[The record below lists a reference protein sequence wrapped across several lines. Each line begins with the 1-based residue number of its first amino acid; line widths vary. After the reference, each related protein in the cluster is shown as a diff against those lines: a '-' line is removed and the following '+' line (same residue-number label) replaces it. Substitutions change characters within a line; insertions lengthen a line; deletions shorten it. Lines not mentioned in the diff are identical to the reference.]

1 MNLKEYIASGVV
13 EMYALGSLSDTERT
27 EFEQKLLMY
36 PELSRELKQVQVVL
50 EDFAALQSVNPSPV
64 HRQQVITAV
73 AGESAGRRKTSP
85 ENQQK
90 NHSLTY
96 KYLIAASLAALA
108 ISTFA
113 SWFFFSRWE
122 ESEERFSDMLNQ
134 KNQLAQ
140 NYNILKEGFDKT
152 LYDLLVIRDPHT
164 EIIHL
169 LSPDSSLSYQARLY
183 RNKESEDIYIDV
195 LELPQAPA
203 ETHYALWGVVEGR
216 PENAGRFD
224 VYEFSGAQRMNPVK
238 GARGWFVCLETNE
251 MDTVPDLE
259 KIILVSV
266 AGN

>member
-1 MNLKEYIASGVV
+1 MSLKEYIESGIV
-13 EMYALGSLSDTERT
+13 EMYALGSLSDSERT

-36 PELSRELKQVQVVL
+36 PELSKELIQVQSVL
-50 EDFAALQSVNPSPV
+50 EDFARLYAVNPPPSLRRQMIDTTGGEPVSKKKASPL
-64 HRQQVITAV
+64 
-73 AGESAGRRKTSP
+73 
-85 ENQQK
+85 NQEK

-152 LYDLLVIRDPHT
+152 LYDLLVIRDPNT

-169 LSPDSSLSYQARLY
+169 HSPDSNLRHQARLY

-203 ETHYALWGVVEGR
+203 ETHYALWAVVEGR

-224 VYEFSGAQRMNPVK
+224 VYEFSGAQRLNTIK
-238 GARGWFVCLETNE
+238 NASEWFVCLETNE
-251 MDTVPDLE
+251 VDSVPDME
-259 KIILVSV
+259 QIILVSTD
-266 AGN
+266 GK